1 MEDTE
6 RKILVRA
13 ASQVVLLSQTTA
25 RLVRSTSAIRL
36 ALSQILPGFEKA
48 YLSHFAEE
56 EPEAEKARQ
65 QILANAT
72 ELAGLL
78 RSLPRTGEESL

>member
-1 MEDTE
+1 MEGGMTE
-6 RKILVRA
+6 TECKILEQA
-13 ASQVVLLSQTTA
+13 EQLVLLLSSVTA
-25 RLVRSTSAIRL
+25 RLVRSASATRL
-36 ALSQILPGFEKA
+36 TLSQLLPGFEKA

-65 QILANAT
+65 QILEKSA

-78 RSLPRTGEESL
+78 RSLGEAK